1 MARPTPVIEKPDIS
15 EHGSPKDGQP
25 QTLDRRL
32 FMQLMAFTDC
42 DSTEAIVQA
51 VSALA
56 IPAVVYEDLND
67 PHGIAL
73 LTMAENPGDF
83 LDIVRP
89 ALKTGPFAALTLRP
103 ELTMLGRTYSLGY
116 EPDLEETLFTR
127 PKRTAL
133 NAAWPWAI
141 WYPLRRKGEF
151 MKVPDDEARRILME
165 HGIIGRSFGESDYAH
180 DIRLACH
187 GLDQADNDFVI
198 GLMGKELY
206 PLSAI
211 VQAMRR
217 TQQTSMYLASLGP
230 FFVGRALWQSST

>member
-1 MARPTPVIEKPDIS
+1 MPRPPIEKPDIS

-25 QTLDRRL
+25 QTMDRRL
-32 FMQLMAFTDC
+32 FMQLLAFTDC
-42 DSTEAIVQA
+42 ESTESVVEAIR
-51 VSALA
+51 ALD

-67 PHGIAL
+67 PQGIAL
-73 LTMAENPGDF
+73 LTMFEDPASF
-83 LDIVRP
+83 LDVVRP
-89 ALKTGPFAALTLRP
+89 ALKSGPIEMLTPRP
-103 ELTMLGRTYSLGY
+103 ELTMIGRTYSLGY
-116 EPDLEETLFTR
+116 EPDLEDTLFGR

-133 NAAWPWAI
+133 NPAWPWAI

-151 MKVPDDEARRILME
+151 MKVPDDEARKILME
-165 HGIIGRSFGESDYAH
+165 HGTIGRSFGEADYAH
-180 DIRLACH
+180 DVRLACH

-198 GLMGKELY
+198 GLTGKELY

-230 FFVGRALWQSST
+230 FFVGRAVWQSSL